1 MQYHFYI
8 MKQVL
13 SILIAF
19 SFVALVQA
27 APKVAKMQHVHPAF
41 WWADMKNSEL
51 QVLLHAE
58 NIGNLEVAVSS
69 ADIRL
74 NEVVRPAN
82 PNYLILYLNVK
93 DAAPQKFDFLLTD
106 AKGKTRR
113 VPYELKERE
122 QLQRTPFDASDVVY
136 LFMPDRFANG
146 NTENDVVEGLLEQ
159 GCDPE
164 APDARHGGDIAG
176 VISKLD
182 YLNQLGVTAIWHTP
196 MLVNDM
202 PSHSYHGYGITDLYN
217 IDPRFG
223 TNEDYR
229 QMVQEAHK
237 KDIKVIMDMVF
248 NHCGS
253 RNFIFADRPADD
265 WFNFD
270 SKYVQTTYKLAAIS
284 DQYASQIDRKLA
296 QDGWFVEVMPDLNQ
310 KNPHVMKYLI
320 QNSIWWIEYAGID
333 GIRQDTYPY
342 AELEPMAEWIQAVET
357 EYPGFNIVG
366 ETWVNNNVTVSYWQ
380 KDSKLAA
387 PRNSQLR
394 TVMDFPL
401 MSLLNTIAE
410 EETNDWDRGLA
421 RIHDY
426 LSQDIVYANPMGLLT
441 FLDNHDTDR
450 FSKTA
455 EQAQNFN
462 RYRQSLTLLLTLR
475 GIPQL
480 FYGDEIGMFGNKW
493 KGDGALRENFPG
505 GFANAKANAFTRE
518 GRSEL
523 QNQYY
528 DFTSKLLNWRK
539 GNAAIAKGTPRH
551 YSIQN
556 GVYVYSRQAE
566 GRTVTVIMNGCNAPA
581 SIDLARYEEVLP
593 KNGKAHEVLTG
604 ETLELGKNIHLD
616 IREILILDF

>member
-1 MQYHFYI
+1 
-8 MKQVL
+8 MKKIFWLVL
-13 SILIAF
+13 VSFFSLEIL
-19 SFVALVQA
+19 A
-27 APKVAKMQHVHPAF
+27 APRLAKINHVHPAY
-41 WWADMKNSEL
+41 WWSGMQESEL
-51 QVLLHAE
+51 QILLHGD
-58 NIGNLEVAVSS
+58 NIGDCEVSLTSS
-69 ADIRL
+69 DVVMK
-74 NEVVRPAN
+74 EVVRTEN
-82 PNYLILYLNVK
+82 KNYLLLYVDLSGAQPQTFDILLKN
-93 DAAPQKFDFLLTD
+93 
-106 AKGKTRR
+106 AKGKTSRI
-113 VPYELKERE
+113 PYELKQRE
-122 QLQRTPFDASDVVY
+122 NLQRTPFDASDVVY

-146 NTENDVVEGLLEQ
+146 DTSNDVVEGLLEE
-159 GCDPE
+159 GCDPSN
-164 APDARHGGDIAG
+164 PDARHGGDIAG
-176 VISKLD
+176 VVSHLD
-182 YLNQLGVTAIWHTP
+182 YLSELGVTAIWHTP
-196 MLVNDM
+196 MLINDM
-202 PSHSYHGYGITDLYN
+202 PSHSYHGYGITDFYQV
-217 IDPRFG
+217 DPRFG

-229 QMVQEAHK
+229 NMVQKAHEK
-237 KDIKVIMDMVF
+237 GIKVIMDMVF

-253 RNFIFADRPADD
+253 RHFIFADRPADD

-284 DQYASQIDRKLA
+284 DNYASETDRLLA
-296 QDGWFVEVMPDLNQ
+296 EDGWFVEVMPDLNQ

-342 AELEPMAEWIQAVET
+342 ANMEQMATWVQTVEK

-426 LSQDIVYANPMGLLT
+426 LSQDMVYANPMGLLT

-450 FSKTA
+450 FSKTQD
-455 EQAQNFN
+455 QALNFH

-505 GFANAKANAFTRE
+505 GFPNAAANAFVRE
-518 GRSEL
+518 GRTDW
-523 QNQYY
+523 QNKYY
-528 DFTSKLLNWRK
+528 DFTRKLLQWRK
-539 GNAAIAKGTPRH
+539 GNVAIAKGGMKH
-551 YSIQN
+551 YSIQH
-556 GVYVYSRQAE
+556 GVYVYSRRAE
-566 GRTVTVIMNGCNAPA
+566 GRTVTIIMNGTNSPVCL
-581 SIDLARYEEVLP
+581 DLDRYHEVLP
-593 KNGKAHEVLTG
+593 PHRKAYEVLSG
-604 ETLELGKNIHLD
+604 KNWELGESLQLG
-616 IREILILDF
+616 IREIVILDF